1 MATQLS
7 ILTAVLDGQADS
19 LRNLV
24 AALPLRDGSPFAAV
38 AGTHNGRFVVVSP
51 KPLAPRTMLMCSAT
65 FDTPIRQ
72 WVEGLLDSLG
82 PNAQAIWSHC
92 VGWPGLDAAADYLCA
107 HHVVPSLSF
116 ATWDASV
123 SAIVD
128 ALALRTRL
136 ERFAVRTQRL
146 SNEQRLDAYRVEF
159 GR

>member
-7 ILTAVLDGQADS
+7 ILTAVLDGQAAA

-24 AALPLRDGSPFAAV
+24 AELPLRDGSPFAAV

-51 KPLAPRTMLMCSAT
+51 KPLAARTMLMCSAT
-65 FDTPIRQ
+65 FDGPVRE
-72 WVEGLLDSLG
+72 WVETFLDVLG
-82 PNAQAIWSHC
+82 STADAIWSHC
-92 VGWPGLDAAADYLCA
+92 VGWPGPDSAADYLCA
-107 HHVVPSLSF
+107 HRVVPALSF
-116 ATWDASV
+116 ATWDAPV

-136 ERFAVRTQRL
+136 ERFAVRTQGL